1 LKKAAKDGIIEAQCN
16 IGSLYRDGQGVSQD
30 YKLAMDWYQKAASK
44 GNDYAQCNIGEMY
57 EDGDGV
63 TKSVD
68 TAIEWYK
75 KAVEN
80 NNEKAKVALERLTKQ
95 QNDANEEHKGSIC

>member
-1 LKKAAKDGIIEAQCN
+1 
-16 IGSLYRDGQGVSQD
+16 
-30 YKLAMDWYQKAASK
+30 
-44 GNDYAQCNIGEMY
+44 MY

-75 KAVEN
+75 KAVDN
-80 NNEKAKVALERLTKQ
+80 NNEKAKVALERLIKQ